1 MNEDKNCE
9 RGMTSLSTCRY
20 CIKYIKK
27 KEQKPGTGVERFN

>member
-1 MNEDKNCE
+1 MKKKTV

-27 KEQKPGTGVERFN
+27 KEQKPGTGVERFD